1 MTAVFLL
8 QILSRLPVMTS
19 FISTMLFM
27 IMSFDA
33 SKGTDCHEETA
44 RLSTGSEKYG

>member
-27 IMSFDA
+27 IMSSNA
-33 SKGTDCHEETA
+33 RTGTSSHEETA
-44 RLSTGSEKYG
+44 RLSTGSDKFG